1 MNGFSRMAR
10 RVRGSHGCRYG
21 LVALGLLLC
30 WGCASASSGSGF
42 SERQQDQ
49 RNIQLT
55 IRNENATPITVFVW
69 WQGGRRVRLGDLSGV
84 STRTFTT
91 AARDGGIWFEVE
103 DQTTF
108 TRGRRRRPDNYV
120 PVGPGDHLEVI
131 TGRGG
136 FILSVRRV
144 PSL

>member
-1 MNGFSRMAR
+1 M
-10 RVRGSHGCRYG
+10 
-21 LVALGLLLC
+21 VA
-30 WGCASASSGSGF
+30 ATVSSPSGSF
-42 SERQQDQ
+42 SAGDVLRRARAVASRSAEQDQ
-49 RNIQLT
+49 RTIQLT

-69 WQGGRRVRLGDLSGV
+69 WQGGRRVRLGDLSGIL
-84 STRTFTT
+84 TRTFTT

-108 TRGRRRRPDNYV
+108 TRVRRRRPDNYV

>member
-1 MNGFSRMAR
+1 MNGFSKMAR
-10 RVRGSHGCRYG
+10 RVRGLHRCRYG
-21 LVALGLLLC
+21 LVALGLILC
-30 WGCASASSGSGF
+30 WGCASTSSNSPF
-42 SERQQDQ
+42 SQNQQDE
-49 RNIQLT
+49 RTIQLT
-55 IRNENATPITVFVW
+55 IRNENAVPITVFVW
-69 WQGGRRVRLGDLSGV
+69 WQGGRRVRLGDLAGV

-91 AARDGGIWFEVE
+91 ASRDSGIWFEVE

-108 TRGRRRRPDNYV
+108 TRGRGRRPDNYV
-120 PVGPGDHLEVI
+120 PVGPGDHLEMI